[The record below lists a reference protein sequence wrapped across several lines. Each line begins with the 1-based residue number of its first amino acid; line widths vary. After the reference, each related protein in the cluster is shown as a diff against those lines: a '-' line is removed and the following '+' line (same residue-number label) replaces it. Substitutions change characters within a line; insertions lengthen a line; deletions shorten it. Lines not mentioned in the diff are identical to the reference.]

1 MHIESTRNVLSCTS
15 VSNNKV
21 EDRRRYPN
29 SAPASIAP
37 PSSASQVCVNRFT
50 DTFLLLY

>member
-15 VSNNKV
+15 ISNSKTD
-21 EDRRRYPN
+21 DRRRYPS

-37 PSSASQVCVNRFT
+37 PNSASQVSIIKVINH
-50 DTFLLLY
+50 DLIN